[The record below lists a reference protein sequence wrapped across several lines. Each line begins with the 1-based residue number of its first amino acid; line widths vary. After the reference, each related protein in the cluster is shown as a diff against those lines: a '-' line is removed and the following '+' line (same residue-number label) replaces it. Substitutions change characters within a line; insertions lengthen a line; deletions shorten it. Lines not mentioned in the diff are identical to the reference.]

1 VEKNFTYKSH
11 REAYNRCG
19 LNGTSYLIGLPA
31 AIGVILLLKR
41 ELKDV
46 GLLFPEQL
54 NPHPFIRE
62 LIKHN
67 IPVIFEE
74 RRTIEVKEF

>member
-1 VEKNFTYKSH
+1 
-11 REAYNRCG
+11 
-19 LNGTSYLIGLPA
+19 
-31 AIGVILLLKR
+31 
-41 ELKDV
+41 V